1 MNEQKFE
8 NFMHCDFHLCSII
21 LNHIMNLFSG
31 IFYVLF
37 VNECES
43 LKFPD
48 HVRLPPN
55 LVDVNPRDQAALED
69 SQRQIVSFLDATIHS
84 MQNSQNAV
92 LRSNQELDAE
102 VQESQARLDSLTKSF
117 HEAHSKLVPLSL
129 LQMKTKSDDFGFD
142 EDLSIS
148 DQAIFRKNRGPTS
161 ILELAKAR
169 AAASEKKFQEAM
181 KRLEN
186 DRSFLL
192 QDENMRRA
200 RAAQERRHLNL
211 QK

>member
-1 MNEQKFE
+1 MK
-8 NFMHCDFHLCSII
+8 LSSVLYPLLVIT
-21 LNHIMNLFSG
+21 SG
-31 IFYVLF
+31 GLR
-37 VNECES
+37 
-43 LKFPD
+43 FPD
-48 HVRLPPN
+48 RADLPVDLIHVN
-55 LVDVNPRDQAALED
+55 ARDQAALED

-92 LRSNQELDAE
+92 VRSNKELDAE
-102 VQESQARLDSLTKSF
+102 VRESKSRLDAITKSF
-117 HEAHSKLVPLSL
+117 YKSLSSESIPSSF
-129 LQMKTKSDDFGFD
+129 LQMKTKSEDSGFD
-142 EDLSIS
+142 ESFSLS

-161 ILELAKAR
+161 ILELAKSR

-186 DRSFLL
+186 DRAFLL
-192 QDENMRRA
+192 QDESMRRA